1 MRHFG
6 DPLVPT
12 VFDFGLNGK
21 PSTHPPLLDWLAVE
35 LMDPMVTPLR
45 KGEKEGRG
53 NSDRFCDGIACA

>member
-1 MRHFG
+1 M
-6 DPLVPT
+6 PT